1 MSFIRRQFIEVVD
14 YDPAWPTLFEEIR
27 ARIELLL
34 LGLVTEIHHI
44 GSTSVPGLRAK
55 PKIDIDIIFRQPA
68 EIPEGIARMQA
79 TGDYTFHGELYQ
91 DNRWVFT
98 TSQVSPGQR
107 LYLSAPEHPA
117 HLHPLSRLPA
127 PPSRGGSNLCYLET
141 KAGGRGD
148 QRLGPLHG
156 GQGAFCHRHRE
167 PSNGRELF
175 ENRALS

>member
-1 MSFIRRQFIEVVD
+1 MSFIRRQSIEVVD
-14 YDPAWPTLFEEIR
+14 YDPAWPKLFEEIR

-44 GSTSVPGLRAK
+44 GSTSVPGLCAK

-117 HLHPLSRLPA
+117 HLHRILFRD
-127 PPSRGGSNLCYLET
+127 YLRRHPEEAAT
-141 KAGGRGD
+141 YATLK
-148 QRLGPLHG
+148 QRLAAEAINEWDHYTGGKGP
-156 GQGAFCHRHRE
+156 FVTDIV
-167 PSNGRELF
+167 
-175 ENRALS
+175 NRAMAENSLKIGR